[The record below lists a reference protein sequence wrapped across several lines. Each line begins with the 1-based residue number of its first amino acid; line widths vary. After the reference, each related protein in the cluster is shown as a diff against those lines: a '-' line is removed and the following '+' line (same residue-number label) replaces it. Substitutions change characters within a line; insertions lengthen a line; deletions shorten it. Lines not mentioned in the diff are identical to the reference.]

1 MGMVGIISWFRQPFR
16 LLDSH
21 RARWQLVIF
30 CGVFGCVF
38 LNVFHPFN
46 MNEWFHSVDTPL
58 FAILTFFCAAGM
70 AALALTQFVIRSL
83 FRVELTTRIGFF
95 AWLLVEF
102 FFISVAVHT
111 VNIILLQLSFFNL
124 HEYLDTLKYTL
135 MVLVLPYFLAILLLF
150 VQKQLV
156 TVEELTIKVNRSQS
170 SESVTINDENG
181 KIVVRMPVGNIL
193 YFKSED
199 NYIFLYYKSDHEVKK
214 ELIRNNLKKLEQDL
228 NLPNFIRIH
237 RSYMINTQN
246 LVSILRTSQGY
257 RVKMDATPDQV
268 LVVSATYQR
277 AFEDRV
283 VQPGV

>member
-1 MGMVGIISWFRQPFR
+1 MVAIISWFRQPFK

-46 MNEWFHSVDTPL
+46 MNEWFRHVKAPM
-58 FAILTFFCAAGM
+58 FAILTFFAAAGM
-70 AALALTQFVIRSL
+70 AALALTQFVIRAL

-111 VNIILLQLSFFNL
+111 VNIILLQLPFINL
-124 HEYLDTLKYTL
+124 PEYLVTLKYTL

-150 VQKQLV
+150 VQEQLV
-156 TVEELTIKVNRSQS
+156 TVEELTIKVNKSQS
-170 SESVTINDENG
+170 PESVTINDENG
-181 KIVVRMPVGNIL
+181 KIVMRMPAGDIL

-199 NYIFLYYKSDHEVKK
+199 NYIFLYYKNDQEVKK

-228 NLPNFIRIH
+228 DLPNFIRIH

-246 LVSILRTSQGY
+246 LISILRTSQGY
-257 RVKMDATPDQV
+257 KVRMDASPDQV
-268 LVVSATYQR
+268 FLVSATYQQ

-283 VQPGV
+283 VQKHA